1 MSLNYKQP
9 AFLFGEDLNASLST
23 PLAGDAYI
31 CRSKKSCLD
40 AIECCFVM
48 LFRIPVIDAFG
59 CSCIFH

>member
-1 MSLNYKQP
+1 MSLNYKRP

-23 PLAGDAYI
+23 SLAGDACI

-48 LFRIPVIDAFG
+48 LFRFPVIEAFC